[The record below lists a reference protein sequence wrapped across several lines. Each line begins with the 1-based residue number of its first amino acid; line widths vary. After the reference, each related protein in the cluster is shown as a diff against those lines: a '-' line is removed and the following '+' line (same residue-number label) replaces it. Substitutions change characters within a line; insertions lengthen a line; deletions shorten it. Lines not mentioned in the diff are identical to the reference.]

1 MPVDVIYTINRR
13 GNRFHRTDE
22 YAGLYRH
29 NGSLRRLYGQD
40 YKRRGHEGHI
50 KRGDGSGKK
59 GPQTGDLYN
68 GSYKA
73 FCLRMSFGLGV
84 EVGLY
89 GFERDLGRCAKEGR
103 RSYRLI
109 RAPYSLI

>member
-1 MPVDVIYTINRR
+1 MCKRIRPIIDFPLDRKFGIIYGRILAPRVMPVDVIYTINRR

-59 GPQTGDLYN
+59 GPRTGDLYN
-68 GSYKA
+68 RSYKA
-73 FCLRMSFGLGV
+73 FC
-84 EVGLY
+84 
-89 GFERDLGRCAKEGR
+89 
-103 RSYRLI
+103 
-109 RAPYSLI
+109 